1 MAGAEGMFVYTHHSY
16 RFRCANACK
25 IELEC
30 EPNTIYLFR
39 VRFHL
44 PGPPHIPEH
53 RHTAFWNMAG
63 AEGIEPSSA
72 VLETDILP
80 LNYAPLNILYPSD
93 APHANTIVC
102 DTIAHEYKK
111 SSGNIIILFKIRGKK
126 IFICKKFNI
135 LLIFINFLLA

>member
-1 MAGAEGMFVYTHHSY
+1 MLALAKPNSN
-16 RFRCANACK
+16 ANPTSF
-25 IELEC
+25 IF
-30 EPNTIYLFR
+30 IR
-39 VRFHL
+39 VQFHP

-53 RHTAFWNMAG
+53 RRTAFWNVAG

-80 LNYAPLNILYPSD
+80 LNYAPLNILYLSD

-111 SSGNIIILFKIRGKK
+111 SSGNIIILFKNRSKN
-126 IFICKKFNI
+126 IFTIIFFYI